1 MFVERRSEKG
11 FSFSQPLTDR
21 AFGVVYEGLCT
32 SDKSVVAIKV
42 IPCNTNLPFLDEEA
56 KALHS
61 VKSEYVV
68 KYVDVVVEPRE
79 VWVGQFSPFH
89 ESASYG
95 VLRQG
100 IDWQL
105 SSQWKEVEGGGD
117 PRYCCLLS
125 IRTERPPQAE
135 DHPSCGSF
143 VTSIRDRTSSPTI
156 SSSVIMGQ

>member
-21 AFGVVYEGLCT
+21 AFGVVYEGLRA
-32 SDKSVVAIKV
+32 SDKSAVAIKV

-79 VWVGQFSPFH
+79 VWVGQFS
-89 ESASYG
+89 
-95 VLRQG
+95 
-100 IDWQL
+100 
-105 SSQWKEVEGGGD
+105 
-117 PRYCCLLS
+117 LLS
-125 IRTERPPQAE
+125 RISWLWSTAA
-135 DHPSCGSF
+135 
-143 VTSIRDRTSSPTI
+143 RDRLVTI
-156 SSSVIMGQ
+156 FAVYRS